1 MNDTLSKVA
10 IFAAGAGIGSVVTWR
25 FVKEYYAKLTK
36 EEIADVKR
44 AFSRKP
50 DDEETMPVISNI
62 PTSEPNVKKTA
73 VSESEIRDYA
83 AKIQEEG
90 YTNYSDAK
98 APVKIEEKKVE
109 GGNKYVPY
117 VISPEEYDDN
127 YDYEAIELTLY
138 SDGVLVDDM
147 NNPIEDV
154 DDIVGLSNLDTFG
167 RYEDDAVHVRND
179 ERKCDYEI
187 LRDPRKYSDTVKRP
201 HQAEDE

>member
-25 FVKEYYAKLTK
+25 FVKEYYSKLAK
-36 EEIADVKR
+36 EEIEDVKR
-44 AFSRKP
+44 AFSRKSENKRA
-50 DDEETMPVISNI
+50 DPVIYDES
-62 PTSEPNVKKTA
+62 SRVEKKTA
-73 VSESEIRDYA
+73 VSESEIREYA

-90 YTNYSDAK
+90 YTNYSDTK
-98 APVKIEEKKVE
+98 TPVKIEEKKVDDVE
-109 GGNKYVPY
+109 RPR

-179 ERKCDYEI
+179 KRKCDYEI